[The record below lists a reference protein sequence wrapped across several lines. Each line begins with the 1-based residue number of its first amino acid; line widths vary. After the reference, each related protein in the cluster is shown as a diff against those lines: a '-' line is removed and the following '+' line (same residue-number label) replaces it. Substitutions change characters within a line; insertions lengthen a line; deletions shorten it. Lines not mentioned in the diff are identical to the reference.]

1 MEGTPTYV
9 VLPEEL
15 WTPEMYEMKRKGGSP
30 VFPLRKALYG
40 HKNSG
45 EYWQAFCG
53 KQCKE
58 AGFLPISDNWP
69 CAYYSDKGQLLIVYV
84 DDMKLAGPLELM
96 AETWERLGKGIVLE
110 QPKGNLGDSMTF
122 LGCEQTLVEKTIK
135 GKPVRGVKRDVSH
148 SIAMR
153 C

>member
-1 MEGTPTYV
+1 MASTPTTLEPSCYSDLLACFPGNSVEGRDIQQAYLQAEMEGTPTYV

-45 EYWQAFCG
+45 AYWQAFCD

-58 AGFLPISDNWP
+58 AGFLPISDN
-69 CAYYSDKGQLLIVYV
+69 
-84 DDMKLAGPLELM
+84 
-96 AETWERLGKGIVLE
+96 
-110 QPKGNLGDSMTF
+110 
-122 LGCEQTLVEKTIK
+122 
-135 GKPVRGVKRDVSH
+135 
-148 SIAMR
+148 
-153 C
+153 